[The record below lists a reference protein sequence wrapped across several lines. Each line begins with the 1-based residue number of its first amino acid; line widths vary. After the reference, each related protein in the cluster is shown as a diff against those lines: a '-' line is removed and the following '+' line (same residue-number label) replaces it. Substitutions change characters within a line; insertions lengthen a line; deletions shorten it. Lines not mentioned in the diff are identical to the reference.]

1 MERPTPNRAWAA
13 VLSADNPLAAPNNAA
28 APTKPQTKPQ
38 AAFEK
43 LKSLAGDWEGKSTKG
58 WTEKVTYAVISGG
71 PRTTFEPSGTVW
83 IIDLRTRTVVA
94 TVTGVGNDPYG
105 LAVVEPR

>member
-1 MERPTPNRAWAA
+1 VSIVNLALALDGKPGVVAEIPLIRPPDVDGQVRPARPKGSA
-13 VLSADNPLAAPNNAA
+13 VTSD
-28 APTKPQTKPQ
+28 
-38 AAFEK
+38 
-43 LKSLAGDWEGKSTKG
+43 GR
-58 WTEKVTYAVISGG
+58 YAVISGG

-105 LAVVEPR
+105 LTVVELR